1 MADSLLNQ
9 EGLSKSTSFWKSVW
23 QNFKKNRL
31 SYYALWILIMLV
43 FIAIIADFIAYNKP
57 FYARYKGKGY
67 YPIFCDYGVVLGIYR
82 WEAELVN
89 ADWKSLSLEKA
100 LWTPIP
106 YAPEDQDFRNA
117 QSVSPF
123 TKQDLDKK
131 WMRHWLGTDELGRDV
146 LSGLIHGSRISLKVG
161 LVAVGISMIIGISL
175 GALAGYY
182 GDTHLKASRAFLYL
196 LPFSLFFMYFYGFYV
211 RSNTLSES
219 ASKNLLS
226 LVFHLFIS
234 LVICVLIAFLFY
246 GISKLLAKVHPFMR
260 KKTPIWVD
268 MIISRVIEIISSTPI
283 LLLIITVCAILKPS
297 IMIVMVIIG
306 LTSWVNIARLTRA
319 EFLKVRNLEYIQAAQ
334 AMGFKEWRIIL
345 QHALPNA
352 IAPVLVTVAFQIAA
366 AILTESALSFLGIGV
381 PSDVVTWGSLLAVAQ
396 SAPNAWWLA
405 VFPGLAIFI
414 TVIAFNLVGEG
425 FRDALDPKLK
435 NE

>member
-1 MADSLLNQ
+1 MANSLNQ
-9 EGLSKSTSFWKSVW
+9 EQLSKSTGFWKTVW
-23 QNFKKNRL
+23 QNFKKNKI
-31 SYYALWILIMLV
+31 SYYALWVLISLV
-43 FIAIIADFIAYNKP
+43 TLALVADFIAYNKP
-57 FYARYKGKGY
+57 FYAKYKGKGY
-67 YPIFCDYGVVLGIYR
+67 YPIFCDYGVKLGIYH
-82 WEAELVN
+82 WNSELVN
-89 ADWKSLSLEKA
+89 ADWKSLPLEKA

-106 YAPEDQDFRNA
+106 YSPEHQDFRNA

-123 TKQDLDKK
+123 AKQDVDKK

-182 GDTHLKASRAFLYL
+182 GDDHLKISRAFMIL
-196 LPFSLFFMYFYGFYV
+196 LPFSLFFMYFYGFQV
-211 RSNTLSES
+211 RSNTLAEA
-219 ASKNLLS
+219 ASQS
-226 LVFHLFIS
+226 FVWLVLHLFIS
-234 LVICVLIAFLFY
+234 ILICALIWILFY
-246 GISKLLAKVHPFMR
+246 QLSKLLCKVHPFMR
-260 KKTPIWVD
+260 HKTPVWVD
-268 MIISRVIEIISSTPI
+268 MIISRIIEIISSTPI
-283 LLLIITVCAILKPS
+283 LLLIITICAILKPS
-297 IMIVMVIIG
+297 VMIVMVIIG
-306 LTSWVNIARLTRA
+306 LTSWVSVARLTRA

-334 AMGFKEWRIIL
+334 SMGFKEWRIIL

-352 IAPVLVTVAFQIAA
+352 VAPVLVTIAFQIAG

-396 SAPNAWWLA
+396 SAPSAWWLA

-414 TVIAFNLVGEG
+414 TVISFNLVGEG

>member
-1 MADSLLNQ
+1 MANSLNQ
-9 EGLSKSTSFWKSVW
+9 ENLSKSTGFWKTVW
-23 QNFKKNRL
+23 QNFKRNKL
-31 SYYALWILIMLV
+31 SYYAIWILISLV
-43 FIAIIADFIAYNKP
+43 IIAFLADFIAYDKP
-57 FYARYKGKGY
+57 FYAKYKGEGY
-67 YPIFCDYGVVLGIYR
+67 YPIFCDYGAKLGIYH
-82 WEAELVN
+82 WNSELVN
-89 ADWKSLSLEKA
+89 ADWKTLPLEKA

-106 YAPEDQDFRNA
+106 YSPEHQDFRNA

-123 TKQDLDKK
+123 AKQDVDKK

-175 GALAGYY
+175 GAFAGYY
-182 GDTHLKASRAFLYL
+182 GDNHLKVSRAFLYL
-196 LPFSLFFMYFYGFYV
+196 LPFNLFFMYFYGFYV
-211 RSNTLSES
+211 RSSTLSEA
-219 ASKNLLS
+219 ASKNLL
-226 LVFHLFIS
+226 LLIFHLIVS
-234 LVICVLIAFLFY
+234 IVICVFIGFLFY
-246 GISKLLAKVHPFMR
+246 GISKLLSKTHPYMHQ
-260 KKTPIWVD
+260 KTPVWVD

-283 LLLIITVCAILKPS
+283 LLLIITICAILKPS

-306 LTSWVNIARLTRA
+306 LTSWVSIARLTRA

-334 AMGFKEWRIIL
+334 SMGFKEWRIIL

-352 IAPVLVTVAFQIAA
+352 IAPVLVTIAFQIAG

-396 SAPNAWWLA
+396 SAPSAWWLA

-414 TVIAFNLVGEG
+414 TVISFNLVGEG